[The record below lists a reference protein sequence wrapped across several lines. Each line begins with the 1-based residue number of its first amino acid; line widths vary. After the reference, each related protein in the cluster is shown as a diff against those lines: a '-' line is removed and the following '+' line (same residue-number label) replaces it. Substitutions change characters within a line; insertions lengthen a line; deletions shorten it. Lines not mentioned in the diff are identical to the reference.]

1 MSTIYFN
8 ALAKQYFPDS
18 EPKSASTQLRVWIRQ
33 NTLLQ
38 KALAA
43 TCYMP
48 RQRILTPLQH
58 QLILDHLG
66 EPEYY
71 GKRRKLEMLLRLKD
85 K

>member
-1 MSTIYFN
+1 MGTIYFN
-8 ALAKQYFPDS
+8 ELARQYFPDS

-38 KALAA
+38 EELTK

-48 RQRILTPLQH
+48 RQRILTPRQH

-66 EPEYY
+66 EPEFY
-71 GKRRKLEMLLRLKD
+71 GKRRKLEIMLGIKD